1 MTVEGEILW
10 RPSAEFDERSNVR
23 QFMVWLAEKRGRRF
37 EGYMSLH
44 HWSVTDPHGFWSAIW
59 DYFAIESDVPY
70 EAVVDR
76 STMPG
81 ARWFVGSHVNY
92 AEHMLRGAALGD
104 PDRPVTVS
112 LSEVRPETATMTW
125 RELGSQVRRC
135 ATALRAMGIEPG
147 DRIVSYMPNVPETLV
162 AMMASV
168 AIGAIWSSAAPE
180 FGTSAVV
187 DRFVQI
193 EPKLIFACDGYRF
206 NGKDFDRTGA
216 VADMVAALP
225 SLKHLVFLPYLDV
238 RAQPPAGH
246 ATVIHFADLL
256 QTADPGMD
264 RFHFT
269 RVPHDHP
276 LWVLFSSGTTGL
288 PKAIVHSH
296 VGMLVEHLKS
306 SAFAMNM
313 GPDQRQFF
321 YTTTGW
327 MMWNALISN
336 LLRGASIVLYDGSPT
351 YPAPDFLWK
360 LASQSKATS
369 FGASPTFVQG
379 MQKLGIR
386 PKERFDLSSL
396 QSILLAGSPALP
408 ETFAWFYENVKADLW
423 LTSQSGGTELCGGIV
438 GAAPILPVKAGEI
451 QCPVL
456 GVNAQAWSDDGQ
468 RLTGQVGEL
477 VITNPTP
484 HMPICFWNDKDGKR
498 YHEAYFDVFPGVWRH
513 GDFIKINADGG
524 SIIYGRSDST
534 LNRHGVRIG
543 TAEIYRTVDNLPDI
557 ADSLVVCIEP
567 KAGHHVMPLFVV
579 LKSGMKL
586 DETLATRIKTALRE
600 TCSPRHVPDEI
611 IQVPAIPYTLS
622 GKKMEVPIRK
632 ILDGAVPD
640 KVASRDSM
648 SNPAALDAFV
658 ALVPHFRA
666 G

>member
-1 MTVEGEILW
+1 MAVEGEILW
-10 RPSAEFDERSNVR
+10 RPSADFDAKSNLR
-23 QFMVWLAEKRGRRF
+23 QFMTWLAKTRGRDF
-37 EGYMSLH
+37 TDYMGLH
-44 HWSVTDPHGFWSAIW
+44 HWSVSDPHGFWSAIW
-59 DYFAIESDVPY
+59 DYFEIQSDQPY
-70 EAVVDR
+70 ESVVDR
-76 STMPG
+76 TTMPG
-81 ARWFVGSHVNY
+81 AQWFVGSRVNY
-92 AEHMLRGAALGD
+92 AEHMLRGARFGD
-104 PDRPVTVS
+104 LDRPVVLS
-112 LSEVRPETATMTW
+112 RSEVRPEPTSLSW
-125 RELGSQVRRC
+125 RELGSMVRRC
-135 ATALRAMGIEPG
+135 ATTLRVMGIQPG

-168 AIGAIWSSAAPE
+168 AVGAVWSSAAPE

-193 EPKLIFACDGYRF
+193 APKLIFACDGYRF
-206 NGKDFDRTGA
+206 NGKDFDRTEA
-216 VADMVAALP
+216 VSDIIAALP
-225 SLKHLVFLPYLDV
+225 SLEHVVFLPYLNEKAAIPV
-238 RAQPPAGH
+238 SAVPTR
-246 ATVIHFADLL
+246 VFADLL
-256 QTADPGMD
+256 TTDDPGED
-264 RFHFT
+264 AFAFT
-269 RVPHDHP
+269 RVAHDHP

-296 VGMLVEHLKS
+296 VGMLVEHQKS
-306 SAFAMNM
+306 AAFAMNM

-327 MMWNALISN
+327 MMWNALISV

-360 LASQSKATS
+360 LASESKATC

-386 PKERFDLSSL
+386 PKDRFDLSHI

-408 ETFAWFYENVKADLW
+408 ETFAWFYEAVKQDLW

-456 GVNAQAWSDDGQ
+456 GVNAQAWSDSGE

-484 HMPICFWNDKDGKR
+484 HMPIYFWNDQDGRR
-498 YHEAYFDVFPGVWRH
+498 YHEAYFDVFPGIWRH

-543 TAEIYRTVDNLPDI
+543 TAEIYRTVDALPEI
-557 ADSLVVCIEP
+557 ADSLVVCLEP
-567 KAGHHVMPLFVV
+567 KPGQHVMPLFVV
-579 LKSGMKL
+579 LKADQAF
-586 DETLATRIKTALRE
+586 DEALITRIKTALRD
-600 TCSPRHVPDEI
+600 TCSPRHVPDMI
-611 IQVPAIPYTLS
+611 YQVPAIPYTLS

-632 ILDGAVPD
+632 ILDGAAPD

-648 SNPAALDAFV
+648 ANPAALDAFV
-658 ALVPHFRA
+658 ALVPQFRT
-666 G
+666 